1 LFRRRRAQ
9 AVGIVVSEAE
19 EPADGCWYVTAE
31 LAVDG
36 RQLAAFDHGP
46 LDLHQLWASCVRP
59 GWYFIWTCDCGDPG
73 CAGRFRGVR
82 VSHRGGLADWRDA
95 DSGERYCF
103 RRAELSA
110 ALAGAWRRGREL
122 LAADRRVPCPEAN
135 RSFFAQHE
143 PRPAEP
149 VAFLPEWRTDT
160 TVSLARTMYESRD
173 FGAMPILADA
183 LQDVGC
189 DSAEVLNHCRGP
201 GPHVRGCW
209 VVDLVL
215 GKT

>member
-31 LAVDG
+31 LVVDG

-46 LDLHQLWASCVRP
+46 LELRQLWACCAGP
-59 GWYFIWTCDCGDPG
+59 GRYFIWTCDCGDPG
-73 CAGRFRGVR
+73 CAGLFRGVR
-82 VSHRGGLADWRDA
+82 VSHRDGRADWRDA

-122 LAADRRVPCPEAN
+122 LAAERRVPCPEAN

-143 PRPAEP
+143 PRPT
-149 VAFLPEWRTDT
+149 AFSPSWRTDT
-160 TVSLARTMYESRD
+160 VTALARQMCESRD
-173 FGAMPILADA
+173 FSALPILADA
-183 LQDVGC
+183 LQDAGC
-189 DSAEVLNHCRGP
+189 DNAEILDHCRDP

-215 GKT
+215 GKE